1 MMNGDIKQFWN
12 LNRMY
17 TQLRD
22 ELMASLTDD
31 DLAFSSG
38 GDNPT
43 LGALC
48 RELGETQHAY
58 VQSFKSFKID
68 FGYRVNDDSYQ
79 GSVAKLKAWY
89 AELDQ
94 QLEAVLETV
103 TDEDVA
109 NKKMDRDGYEAPV
122 HISLDILREAL
133 LIFYGKVSVYLKA
146 MGKERTQMWRDWVA

>member
-1 MMNGDIKQFWN
+1 MNGDIKQFWN